1 MVVTRIFFFVR
12 DLRLNCTG
20 EEDLHCEK
28 ENGQRL
34 SLQKDLPWQCLSMKL
49 EQISAVGWSHEN
61 IPDTPPNYVDKQSN
75 QTLDYIKDER
85 DG

>member
-1 MVVTRIFFFVR
+1 MVVTRNFFFVR

-49 EQISAVGWSHEN
+49 E
-61 IPDTPPNYVDKQSN
+61 
-75 QTLDYIKDER
+75 
-85 DG
+85 

>member
-1 MVVTRIFFFVR
+1 MVVTRNFFFVR

-28 ENGQRL
+28 ENGRRL

-49 EQISAVGWSHEN
+49 EQILAVGWSREN
-61 IPDTPPNYVDKQSN
+61 IPDTPPNYVDKRSN